1 MSTQEV
7 IRMLSIDDKSITT
20 DLDRA
25 GYRKMGVVVKPAS
38 NYEEARR
45 ILASEAID
53 LVVINL
59 DFGGADGIQI
69 TRHLKA
75 QPESATLP
83 VVLTS
88 VRTTAKVRSGALDA
102 GADLFVE
109 QPLPR
114 QYFIEKLKQ
123 LLEQKTRTTER
134 VDAPGDARFS
144 LVGVDQSCPIGDLSM
159 SGLLLSTDLEIE
171 DGAILTLEFD
181 LPGNKKPIKV
191 TGEVVRTIKFNKKT
205 PDRPTGIGVRFADFS
220 GDSER
225 RLERY
230 IAKTTHTDGKMH
242 YYL

>member
-1 MSTQEV
+1 MSTQEI

-25 GYRKMGVVVKPAS
+25 GYRKMGVVVKAAT

-45 ILASEAID
+45 ILTTEAID

-59 DFGGADGIQI
+59 DFEGVDGIQI

-75 QPESATLP
+75 QAESANLP

-88 VRTTAKVRSGALDA
+88 VRTASKLRSKALEA

-123 LLEQKTRTTER
+123 LLEQKTRTTDR
-134 VDAPGDARFS
+134 VVGAGDARFT
-144 LVGVDQSCPIGDLSM
+144 LEGRVHSCAIGDLSL
-159 SGLLLSTDLEIE
+159 SGILLASDLDIQDGTILS
-171 DGAILTLEFD
+171 LEFD
-181 LPGNKKPIKV
+181 LPGHKKPINV
-191 TGEVVRTIKFNKKT
+191 NGEVVRTIQFNKKF
-205 PDRPTGIGVRFADFS
+205 PDQATGIGVRFAHFT

-230 IAKTTHTDGKMH
+230 IAKTNHSDAKLH